1 MKVDEQLVNGV
12 NKVDG
17 PQREEADH
25 TECFTIQSFVRS
37 GPITSGGTDGNLLRA
52 QPDGSS
58 KIAVDFTGTDLNDPT
73 TVFHLEKSDDIEGN
87 VVRCSVTS
95 NDYYLGVYKSGKVKL
110 RHSEHFP
117 TKYKYLFHVERI
129 HDRKSPATF
138 KSLRTGEHLH
148 CDEDGKAFMKKVTA
162 TDDNGKPKDR
172 QTWFRLEPCSHTSE
186 QTIHVKEE
194 CMLFTAN
201 MSLFAN
207 TKEEFV
213 NYKEEEMEVGNSERG
228 NSEDS
233 GKGYSHALKEG
244 LTFSRDS
251 KEGNWKDPIRGNF
264 IDPVEGNFEDPVNGY
279 NGDVG
284 EGNSEDFGDRHMVVE
299 NSKYPEEGTYE
310 GRTECPGKGNSN
322 VQNTKKMGNSED
334 SGYDNTENPG
344 KVNSEDFK
352 EISENPR
359 EAKSNIS
366 GQGKSEDSGCYIS
379 FGNLEEEDSTENPI
393 DLTKP
398 DLGKLRNKTWKW
410 GSPKFKGRE
419 TPNDNTCRK

>member
-264 IDPVEGNFEDPVNGY
+264 IDPVEGKIRLMDTTG
-279 NGDVG
+279 
-284 EGNSEDFGDRHMVVE
+284 ML
-299 NSKYPEEGTYE
+299 
-310 GRTECPGKGNSN
+310 GKGTRRILEMGTWWWRTPNTLRRGPMRGELS
-322 VQNTKKMGNSED
+322 VQ
-334 SGYDNTENPG
+334 
-344 KVNSEDFK
+344 
-352 EISENPR
+352 
-359 EAKSNIS
+359 
-366 GQGKSEDSGCYIS
+366 
-379 FGNLEEEDSTENPI
+379 
-393 DLTKP
+393 
-398 DLGKLRNKTWKW
+398 
-410 GSPKFKGRE
+410 GRE
-419 TPNDNTCRK
+419 TLMSRTLKRWETPRIQGMKTPKTRGR